1 MQYCQQRTF
10 HLDLKNQQV
19 SLTCAKLYINNLE
32 LSMNRNN
39 VSVLGRR
46 KESVIA
52 TNKVLRNT
60 YLLLSM
66 TFLFSA
72 FTAYTSFASH
82 ARPLNPIIF
91 IVGIYGLMFLTNALK
106 NSVWGL
112 ASVFAFTGFM
122 GYSIGPILSHYIA
135 HFSNGPQLIATALG
149 GTGMIFFALSGYAL
163 TTRKDFSYLSGFLFV
178 GVMVAFLAMIA
189 NIFFQIPALNLGI
202 SAVFVLISSGL
213 ILFQTSE
220 IINGGETNYISA
232 TVTLFVSIYNLFLS
246 LLNLL
251 GAFSGRD

>member
-1 MQYCQQRTF
+1 
-10 HLDLKNQQV
+10 
-19 SLTCAKLYINNLE
+19 
-32 LSMNRNN
+32 MNRNN
-39 VSVLGRR
+39 VSVLGRNA
-46 KESVIA
+46 ESALA

-60 YLLLSM
+60 YLLLGM

-72 FTAYTSFASH
+72 FTAYASFASH
-82 ARPLNPIIF
+82 TRPLHPLFF
-91 IVGIYGLMFLTNALK
+91 IAGVYGLMFLTNALK

-122 GYSIGPILSHYIA
+122 GYALGPILSHYMTS
-135 HFSNGPQLIATALG
+135 FSNGPQLVATALG
-149 GTGMIFFALSGYAL
+149 GTGLIFFALSGYVL
-163 TTRKDFSYLSGFLFV
+163 TTRKDFSYLGGFLFV

-189 NIFFQIPALNLGI
+189 SMLFQIPALSLGI
-202 SAVFVLISSGL
+202 SALFVLISSGL

-232 TVTLFVSIYNLFLS
+232 TVSLFVSIYNLFLS

-251 GAFSGRD
+251 GAFSGKE